1 MHDEVAVACPYCGES
16 IDLVIDPS
24 TTGSFVQD
32 CDVCCNPWAVTV
44 ERDADGDP
52 FVTVERAQ

>member
-1 MHDEVAVACPYCGES
+1 MVDDTTATCPYCGEVVE
-16 IDLVIDPS
+16 LVIDPA
-24 TTGSFVQD
+24 TVGTFIQD

>member
-32 CDVCCNPWAVTV
+32 CDVCCNCG
-44 ERDADGDP
+44 R
-52 FVTVERAQ
+52 